1 MPYVCLGVRGG
12 CFNSNTKLEMV
23 RISTTKIGFT
33 RPSLIYNHAMTC
45 ISLYMYIQETSNR
58 AYYFIQRSPRQH
70 DRRRHPQQPAAACR
84 LVLCIRSRR
93 TPSRQ
98 LTTRHR
104 RTVTRIVTKL
114 GTVIVDIK
122 EHLQFKS
129 QLPQTFPSAWTAV
142 FIDVVEPPSC
152 RHLRKHAEAEP
163 FTAAS

>member
-33 RPSLIYNHAMTC
+33 RPSLIYNHAMTYVYHCIC
-45 ISLYMYIQETSNR
+45 ISKRLQTNILL
-58 AYYFIQRSPRQH
+58 QRSPRQH